1 LRKGSR
7 TFSTRCSEKTWR
19 VYQLPSAGEF
29 AQVWDAIS
37 KLNLADP
44 KAEVDLEAKA
54 DYLERPGAASFAME
68 LAKMMRDLAFRL
80 RGLELYKEMAAP
92 RPGS

>member
-1 LRKGSR
+1 
-7 TFSTRCSEKTWR
+7 
-19 VYQLPSAGEF
+19 LPSAGEF